1 MKPLRAPTA
10 KPITL
15 RAIRPNAGI
24 GAWYQ
29 DQLQRLI
36 AEMANS
42 VQYWIAATWRAD
54 TPLNSMAQDASP
66 IRELRRTM
74 ERLGR
79 KWTKRFD
86 QASEELSAKF
96 ADKSIKHTNEAMQ
109 SALKDAGFAVE
120 FKLTTEM
127 REAIAGTIA
136 ENVALIRTIPQQYL
150 GKVESQVWRSV
161 ASGGDLA
168 TLTKELQD
176 NYGVT
181 YRRAKLIAT
190 DQNAKAHA
198 AIENTRRQQLGI
210 TQAIWVHS
218 GAGKEPRPSHVKAG
232 ADKLVFDLDKGAYLD
247 GEWLLPGY
255 AVNCRCV
262 SRAVVAGWED

>member
-10 KPITL
+10 KPVTL

-24 GAWYQ
+24 EAWYQ
-29 DQLQRLI
+29 KQLQSLV

-42 VQYWIAATWRAD
+42 VQYWIMATWRAN
-54 TPLNSMAQDASP
+54 TPLNSMAADDGPVRS
-66 IRELRRTM
+66 LRSVM

-79 KWTKRFD
+79 KWTRRFD
-86 QASEELSAKF
+86 RAADELSAKF
-96 ADKSIKHTNEAMQ
+96 ADKSLTHTNAAMQ
-109 SALKDAGFAVE
+109 AALKDAGFAVP
-120 FKLTTEM
+120 FKLTADM

-161 ASGGDLA
+161 ASGGDMA
-168 TLTKELQD
+168 TLAQDLQA

-181 YRRAKLIAT
+181 YRRAALIAR
-190 DQNAKAHA
+190 DQSAKAHA
-198 AIENTRRQQLGI
+198 AIENVRRQQLGI
-210 TQAIWVHS
+210 TQAVWIHS
-218 GAGKEPRPSHVKAG
+218 GAGREPRPSHVKAG

-262 SRAVVAGWED
+262 SRSIIPGWED